1 MKEIYKQKTNYRLS
15 MILYERQLIE
25 YFTSKDNILLAYIF
39 GSTVRGNIG
48 RLSDIDI
55 AILVDEKSSKKEHLD
70 VELKI
75 LSEITILIKRE
86 KIDLIILNEAPLLL
100 AYNVIKNGII
110 LKSNEI
116 ERVKFEIKIIS
127 TYLDQQY
134 YINRH
139 TEMSINRIA
148 EVGFA

>member
-1 MKEIYKQKTNYRLS
+1 
-15 MILYERQLIE
+15 MIPYERELIE
-25 YFTSKDNILLAYIF
+25 YFRSKDNILLAYLF
-39 GSTVRGNIG
+39 GSTVRGNTG

-70 VELKI
+70 IELKI
-75 LSEITILIKRE
+75 LSEITILIKRD
-86 KIDLIILNEAPLLL
+86 KIDLILLNEAPLLL
-100 AYNVIKNGII
+100 AYNVIKNGVI
-110 LKSNEI
+110 LKSNEM

-139 TEMSINRIA
+139 AEKSLNRIA